1 MKKRKRY
8 HAIGIDRGAR
18 LFEECGDDS
27 GRIYR
32 AARAPSG
39 KPVPL
44 GAQLAT
50 IALDEDGE
58 HYRVDVIGV
67 SGPVQV
73 ATDAYRQGWV
83 TAFGEMN

>member
-1 MKKRKRY
+1 VKQKRY
-8 HAIGIDRGAR
+8 HAIGVEHGDR

-32 AARAPSG
+32 AARARSG

-50 IALDEDGE
+50 IAPDEDGE
-58 HYRVDVIGV
+58 HYLVDVIGL
-67 SGPVQV
+67 SGPAQV
-73 ATDAYRQGWV
+73 ATEAYRSGWV